1 MTTRNSGSSRSSGG
15 GADSKRYS
23 SSNVSPTPRWKQ
35 TPPQMKAPIQMDF
48 AKNPLNKLW
57 KVNSD
62 PAKLDAAYD
71 RLLGPGGSRL
81 LPEELKWLAV
91 THKSFDQGRRGFN
104 DKLALTGRMALVMEV
119 TKDVVSRP
127 PLGPAAAAAAPAT
140 DEFGREPFAHPQLRS
155 VDNLFFRTPLHVV
168 GKDKLSLL
176 AERVGLSEVIRWKPR
191 KVRFSVV
198 LKLPLLPFFFF
209 HVCCEESTRGFFTY
223 RMTRG
228 SVLTW
233 GMRIAREPRRFGHR
247 RGAHGGHVRHHRRH
261 HAAARAGGGEQG
273 AEGEDTARAAVGGQ
287 IGTSSRLL
295 G

>member
-191 KVRFSVV
+191 KPGSLDASGIDVV
-198 LKLPLLPFFFF
+198 LTGAMYAIIGAITLQHGLEVANKVLREKILPELP
-209 HVCCEESTRGFFTY
+209 S
-223 RMTRG
+223 
-228 SVLTW
+228 
-233 GMRIAREPRRFGHR
+233 
-247 RGAHGGHVRHHRRH
+247 
-261 HAAARAGGGEQG
+261 
-273 AEGEDTARAAVGGQ
+273 EDK
-287 IGTSSRLL
+287 
-295 G
+295 